1 MSSPYATII
10 TPIIDRAETLAEA
23 IPTGLDQT
31 EPDVEL
37 LVTLFRCD
45 RLLAKQSA
53 VNEQGA
59 LRRVPIEGLVLRPT
73 RPVPHEDGH
82 VTEVARASWGELADP
97 IVQVHITRRPSAA
110 GFAPGGFI
118 RNRRTASSS
127 SADW

>member
-1 MSSPYATII
+1 LASTTII

-37 LVTLFRCD
+37 LVTCSGAT
-45 RLLAKQSA
+45 LLAKQSA

-59 LRRVPIEGLVLRPT
+59 LRRVPIEGLVLRRT